1 MQLSG
6 ATEVVG
12 LALGE
17 RVGEVEV
24 GVAERGEMTAV
35 GEVGVEVLGSC
46 G

>member
-1 MQLSG
+1 M
-6 ATEVVG
+6 EVEG

-17 RVGEVEV
+17 RMGEVEE
-24 GVAERGEMTAV
+24 GVAERVEMKAV